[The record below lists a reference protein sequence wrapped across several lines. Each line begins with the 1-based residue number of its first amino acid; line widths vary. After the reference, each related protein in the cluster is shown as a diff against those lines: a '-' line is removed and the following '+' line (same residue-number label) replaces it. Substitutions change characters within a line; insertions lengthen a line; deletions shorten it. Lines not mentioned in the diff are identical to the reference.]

1 MRTPTLVEEPVPRDE
16 PDPRRWRDRLFG
28 RAGEEHFQ
36 RRTSDWIRLATGI
49 VILLVAANHAG
60 DVTASERALF
70 DLVNTLPPQLSDVF
84 AALYRL
90 GALWAVGLVVFAALV
105 GRRWRLARDLLV
117 AGIVTWIAARAI
129 GEIVVA
135 HESFGHGIRV
145 AAGSGG
151 TPPFPAVRAAVTVAV
166 ISAAG
171 PYVTRATRVVGRILV
186 VALAIAALYL
196 GRAYPNDLFAAIVLG
211 WTAAAAV
218 HLLFG
223 SPGGRPTV
231 DQVRASLAELGIDAR
246 NVRLAD
252 HQRAGATMMLAD
264 DEGGALRVKVIGRD
278 EADARLLAKIWRS
291 VFYRD
296 SGPRL
301 TLTRL
306 QQVEHEAYLMLVA
319 REAGARVPAVLSAG
333 LAGPGAAL
341 LVQRAVGA
349 VRLAELDATAVTDDV
364 LREIW
369 TSVASLHGARIT
381 HGLLDAEHIV
391 VSSDGPWI
399 VGFDDARA
407 TGDDERRATDVA
419 ELLVATGSLVGDERA
434 VRAAVGVIG
443 RPKLVAALPFLQSGA
458 LTRTTRHF
466 AGDRRKEVADL
477 LRRLRETGAAA
488 AGVDPPE
495 LTQLRRLNPTSLA
508 LAIGALVA
516 TAVLLDEVGDPG
528 QVWATV
534 RGADWAWIALAFV
547 FSFASNVGYAVGLMG
562 TVPVRLPLWP
572 TTEVQ
577 LGVSF
582 SNLAVPAIGGQGMQ
596 VRYLQKMGID
606 LSSAVAAGG
615 VLSAAGNLVAALG
628 LFVLAV
634 VVAPAHADFSL
645 LPTTG
650 LLETTAIVVVVVAL
664 GSAFV
669 LAVPRLRRVA
679 VPPVQ
684 RATSTMRAV
693 LRSPYKVALLIGGN
707 VVATLLSTACLFACV
722 AAFGG
727 DASFWA
733 LLAANI
739 AVVTVASIVPIPGGG
754 TAVGTVGL
762 SAALVSF
769 GVPEQVA
776 VAASLANQL
785 IYYYLPAIPGWFATR
800 HLFRHD
806 YL

>member
-1 MRTPTLVEEPVPRDE
+1 
-16 PDPRRWRDRLFG
+16 
-28 RAGEEHFQ
+28 
-36 RRTSDWIRLATGI
+36 
-49 VILLVAANHAG
+49 
-60 DVTASERALF
+60 
-70 DLVNTLPPQLSDVF
+70 
-84 AALYRL
+84 
-90 GALWAVGLVVFAALV
+90 
-105 GRRWRLARDLLV
+105 
-117 AGIVTWIAARAI
+117 
-129 GEIVVA
+129 
-135 HESFGHGIRV
+135 
-145 AAGSGG
+145 
-151 TPPFPAVRAAVTVAV
+151 
-166 ISAAG
+166 
-171 PYVTRATRVVGRILV
+171 
-186 VALAIAALYL
+186 
-196 GRAYPNDLFAAIVLG
+196 
-211 WTAAAAV
+211 
-218 HLLFG
+218 
-223 SPGGRPTV
+223 
-231 DQVRASLAELGIDAR
+231 
-246 NVRLAD
+246 
-252 HQRAGATMMLAD
+252 
-264 DEGGALRVKVIGRD
+264 
-278 EADARLLAKIWRS
+278 
-291 VFYRD
+291 
-296 SGPRL
+296 
-301 TLTRL
+301 
-306 QQVEHEAYLMLVA
+306 
-319 REAGARVPAVLSAG
+319 
-333 LAGPGAAL
+333 
-341 LVQRAVGA
+341 
-349 VRLAELDATAVTDDV
+349 
-364 LREIW
+364 
-369 TSVASLHGARIT
+369 
-381 HGLLDAEHIV
+381 
-391 VSSDGPWI
+391 
-399 VGFDDARA
+399 
-407 TGDDERRATDVA
+407 
-419 ELLVATGSLVGDERA
+419 VATGSLVGDERA

-488 AGVDPPE
+488 VGVDPPQ

-528 QVWATV
+528 QVWSTV
-534 RGADWAWIALAFV
+534 RSADWAWIALALL

-634 VVAPAHADFSL
+634 VVAPARADFSL

-650 LLETTAIVVVVVAL
+650 LLETTAIVIVVVAL

-669 LAVPRLRRVA
+669 LAVPKLRRVA
-679 VPPVQ
+679 LPPVQ

-776 VAASLANQL
+776 VAASLANQV

-800 HLFRHD
+800 HLFKHD